1 MSIIAKQVADTSF
14 GWYIVHCKIRA
25 ERLTADALGRKG
37 FEVFLPME
45 TCEITHARK
54 KQIVSR
60 PLFRGYLF
68 VRLDKERPRFA
79 DVRKTH
85 GVHWL
90 VTNVGKPVVVPDK
103 IIEALQERETEGDFD
118 RTKPKKPG
126 LQAGDQVRIKEGPFA
141 DLVGEIMALPSER
154 RIDVLLNLYNRK
166 IKFKIPLANVELV
179 R

>member
-1 MSIIAKQVADTSF
+1 MSAIMKQAVETGL
-14 GWYIVHCKIRA
+14 GWYIVHSKIRA
-25 ERLTADALGRKG
+25 ERMTADALERKG

-54 KQIVSR
+54 KQVVAR

-68 VRLDKERPRFA
+68 VRLDKDRPRFA

-103 IIEALQERETEGDFD
+103 IIGALQERETEGDFD
-118 RTKPKKPG
+118 RTKPKKLG
-126 LQAGDQVRIKEGPFA
+126 MQAGDKVRIKEGPFA
-141 DLVGEIMALPSER
+141 DLIGEILALPSER

-166 IKFKIPLANVELV
+166 IKFKIPLANVEVV